1 MKLSI
6 ENKPKLEMFVAL
18 FQLLKNWSSQL
29 NLQFEPEQLY
39 IQTMDKSHICLSNIV
54 IKAAWFSE
62 YFVEEATSIA
72 VDTGSFATMMNYAVK
87 HNKVD
92 IIFNQA
98 DKLFINLTSGATE
111 SGATVSGATVSASG
125 TTTSS
130 TNFDH
135 FFELPLMD
143 AEQEN
148 LSIPTVDYDVEFSM
162 DSKKFSDLISELMV
176 FGPNLNI
183 VCTEDLLEFNSSGDT
198 GKLKVNIP
206 IDSLNEFA
214 ISEGEKLDIS
224 YSLAHIGKMCLSSKL
239 SGEIGVGI
247 SAEYPMSLKYS
258 LGEDSSVAFFVAPK
272 IAD

>member
-6 ENKPKLEMFVAL
+6 ENKSKLEMFVAL
-18 FQLLKNWSSQL
+18 FQLLKNWSTQL
-29 NLQFEPEQLY
+29 NLQFEPDQLY

-54 IKAAWFSE
+54 IKAAWFNE
-62 YFVEEATSIA
+62 YFVEEATNIA

-98 DKLFINLTSGATE
+98 DKLFINLLNTSGST
-111 SGATVSGATVSASG
+111 G
-125 TTTSS
+125 TTSN
-130 TNFDH
+130 NFDH

-239 SGEIGVGI
+239 SGEIALGI

-258 LGEDSSVAFFVAPK
+258 LGEDSTVAFFVAPK
-272 IAD
+272 IAE

>member
-98 DKLFINLTSGATE
+98 DKLFINLTSGATV

-125 TTTSS
+125 TTTS

>member
-6 ENKPKLEMFVAL
+6 ENKSKLEMFVAL
-18 FQLLKNWSSQL
+18 FQLLKNWSTQL
-29 NLQFEPEQLY
+29 NLQFEPDQLY

-54 IKAAWFSE
+54 IKASWFNE
-62 YFVEEATSIA
+62 YFVEEATSIS

-92 IIFNQA
+92 IIFNDA
-98 DKLFINLTSGATE
+98 DKLFINLLNTATTAATS
-111 SGATVSGATVSASG
+111 
-125 TTTSS
+125 TTTAA
-130 TNFDH
+130 TGNFDH

-143 AEQEN
+143 VEQEN
-148 LSIPTVDYDVEFSM
+148 LSIPSVDYDVEFSM

-183 VCTEDLLEFNSSGDT
+183 MCTEELLEFNSSGDT

-224 YSLAHIGKMCLSSKL
+224 YSLAHIGKMCLSTKL
-239 SGEIGVGI
+239 GGEIGVGI

-258 LGEDSSVAFFVAPK
+258 LGDESTVAFFIAPK
-272 IAD
+272 IAE

>member
-6 ENKPKLEMFVAL
+6 ENKSKLEMFVAL
-18 FQLLKNWSSQL
+18 FQLLKNWSTQL
-29 NLQFEPEQLY
+29 NLQFEPDQLY

-54 IKAAWFSE
+54 IKASWFNE
-62 YFVEEATSIA
+62 YFVEEATSIS

-92 IIFNQA
+92 IIFNDA
-98 DKLFINLTSGATE
+98 DKLFINLLNTATTAATSAATGT
-111 SGATVSGATVSASG
+111 SATNA
-125 TTTSS
+125 
-130 TNFDH
+130 NFDH

-143 AEQEN
+143 VEQEN
-148 LSIPTVDYDVEFSM
+148 LSIPSVDYDVEFSM

-183 VCTEDLLEFNSSGDT
+183 MCTEELLEFNSSGDT

-224 YSLAHIGKMCLSSKL
+224 YSLAHIGKMCLSTKL
-239 SGEIGVGI
+239 GGEIGVGI

-258 LGEDSSVAFFVAPK
+258 LGEESTVAFFVAPK

>member
-6 ENKPKLEMFVAL
+6 ENKSKLEMFVAL

-29 NLQFEPEQLY
+29 NLQFEPDQLY

-62 YFVEEATSIA
+62 YFVEEATNIA

-92 IIFNQA
+92 IIFNDA
-98 DKLFINLTSGATE
+98 DKLFINLLSASSDAAGSGA
-111 SGATVSGATVSASG
+111 
-125 TTTSS
+125 S

-143 AEQEN
+143 SEQEN
-148 LSIPTVDYDVEFSM
+148 LSIPAVDYDVEFSM

-224 YSLAHIGKMCLSSKL
+224 YSLAHIGKMCLSTKL

-258 LGEDSSVAFFVAPK
+258 LGEDSTVAFFVAPK
-272 IAD
+272 IAE

>member
-6 ENKPKLEMFVAL
+6 ENKSKLEMFVAL

-29 NLQFEPEQLY
+29 NLQFEPDQLY

-98 DKLFINLTSGATE
+98 DKLFINLLS
-111 SGATVSGATVSASG
+111 STVSGATVSATS
-125 TTTSS
+125 TATNSSTSS

-148 LSIPTVDYDVEFSM
+148 LSIPSVDYDVEFSM

-258 LGEDSSVAFFVAPK
+258 LGEDSTVAFFVAPK
-272 IAD
+272 IAE

>member
-6 ENKPKLEMFVAL
+6 ENKSKLEMFVAL

-29 NLQFEPEQLY
+29 NLQFEPDQLY

-98 DKLFINLTSGATE
+98 DKLFINLLSATSE
-111 SGATVSGATVSASG
+111 
-125 TTTSS
+125 TSS
-130 TNFDH
+130 NNFDH

-148 LSIPTVDYDVEFSM
+148 LSIPAVDYDVEFSM

-176 FGPNLNI
+176 FGQNLNI

>member
-6 ENKPKLEMFVAL
+6 ENKSKLEMFVAL

-29 NLQFEPEQLY
+29 NLQFEPDQLY

-98 DKLFINLTSGATE
+98 DKLFINLLSA
-111 SGATVSGATVSASG
+111 SVSGATVSASG
-125 TTTSS
+125 TTSSTASS

-183 VCTEDLLEFNSSGDT
+183 VCTEELLEFNSSGDT

-224 YSLAHIGKMCLSSKL
+224 YSLAHIGKMCLSAKL
-239 SGEIGVGI
+239 GNEISVAI
-247 SAEYPMSLKYS
+247 SAEYPMALKYS

>member
-6 ENKPKLEMFVAL
+6 ENKSKLEMFVAL

-29 NLQFEPEQLY
+29 NLQFEPDQLY

-98 DKLFINLTSGATE
+98 DKLFINLLSATSE
-111 SGATVSGATVSASG
+111 
-125 TTTSS
+125 TSPS

-148 LSIPTVDYDVEFSM
+148 LSIPSVDYDVEFSM

-258 LGEDSSVAFFVAPK
+258 LGEQSSVAFFVAPK
-272 IAD
+272 IAE

>member
-6 ENKPKLEMFVAL
+6 ENKSKLEMFVAL

-29 NLQFEPEQLY
+29 NLQFEPDQLY

-62 YFVEEATSIA
+62 YFVEEAINIA

-98 DKLFINLTSGATE
+98 DKLFINLLSATSAGA
-111 SGATVSGATVSASG
+111 GA
-125 TTTSS
+125 TSS

-148 LSIPTVDYDVEFSM
+148 LSIPAVDYDVEFSM

-176 FGPNLNI
+176 FGQNLNI

-272 IAD
+272 IAE